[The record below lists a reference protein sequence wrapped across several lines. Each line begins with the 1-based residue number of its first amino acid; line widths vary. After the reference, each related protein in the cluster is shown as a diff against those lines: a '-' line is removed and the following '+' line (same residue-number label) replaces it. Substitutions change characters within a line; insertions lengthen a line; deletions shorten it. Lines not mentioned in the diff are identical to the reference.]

1 MYPSKNQKQAE
12 LAASKREQVQIFRL
26 EHDIPICESVSIIS
40 AYRWHSMSEDE
51 FAAYRARLTAFCITY
66 IDNVEAKEGQH
77 ITHAIAHHAFLN
89 PIILCDVNTARRAVG
104 KPEIPF
110 SVFVHGTAL
119 KMFHKELAG
128 DNTTEYP
135 MRFTPLVRTAVDGS
149 SACSRAVNIFYIS
162 EAERPKLLDVYE
174 SLSTPLVLLPNG
186 INQDIFKPTGATRE
200 EVLASLTTKPYEGSG
215 REPSPLPTSGFSHW
229 SCSSASLLTGSGS
242 TACYVRC
249 NSMRSACRRR
259 AAESSPSS
267 SVPAR
272 LSRRSCTWT
281 LPSSC
286 SCRTCTLSGPSRSR
300 C

>member
-26 EHDIPICESVSIIS
+26 EHDIPICESVSMIS

-200 EVLASLTTKPYEGSG
+200 EVSG
-215 REPSPLPTSGFSHW
+215 
-229 SCSSASLLTGSGS
+229 
-242 TACYVRC
+242 
-249 NSMRSACRRR
+249 CRRR
-259 AAESSPSS
+259 RRP
-267 SVPAR
+267 VPLSWR
-272 LSRRSCTWT
+272 LADAPTPCA
-281 LPSSC
+281 PN
-286 SCRTCTLSGPSRSR
+286 
-300 C
+300 